1 MTFPDVLLSQNIL
14 YTLIRFCL
22 ISSLDDRDSVLSP
35 EIKGIF
41 YNDQDNSYNLLRYLS
56 NDSKEVLLLKENTD
70 AKEFLDTISKLTL
83 MRKDYT
89 YYQDIHS
96 ACIDSYMIN
105 NGIIFLFH
113 DTTNN
118 KSYIVN
124 RALVPNPESN
134 YENFLLFTK
143 LYRLKDTENFK
154 PDYNFLEVNRKELI
168 VKGANTS
175 SDLDLSQVVI
185 PIVHIYKEQ
194 Q

>member
-1 MTFPDVLLSQNIL
+1 
-14 YTLIRFCL
+14 
-22 ISSLDDRDSVLSP
+22 
-35 EIKGIF
+35 
-41 YNDQDNSYNLLRYLS
+41 
-56 NDSKEVLLLKENTD
+56 